1 MEPFKGRTERLV
13 TICRLKKHLINKNFN
28 WFADMRELLN
38 TTLMNLAKTN
48 TELSVVRSVA
58 NNQLEG
64 ILNYSG
70 IK

>member
-1 MEPFKGRTERLV
+1 
-13 TICRLKKHLINKNFN
+13 
-28 WFADMRELLN
+28 MRELLN